1 MRFSCVLW
9 GTLMILLGLCP
20 ATAFGQTPAASDTLQ
35 ILDLPALL
43 AELEA
48 NNPSLKAARL
58 NAEALGTRPRQMA
71 ALPDPAFMVMVQ
83 PWPVATA
90 RGTQRTQWRVEQQ
103 VPYPGKRALRGE
115 IAALGAEVAAFEV
128 HTFAQDLILEV
139 KQSYYDLYRIQEIDR
154 LIATFQDQL
163 RDFEEAAATRYEVG
177 AGTQQAILKAQ
188 LERNRLDLRR
198 EQLAEQR
205 LSVQQRLAWLLD
217 RPDTALLGGQV
228 RVTPP
233 PSGLDTTR
241 LLALALEQRPEA
253 QALHRADLRAQRQ
266 IDLARRAFRPDFA
279 FSLTYFDIADSD
291 IPASADGRD
300 ALGLGLGVKVP
311 LWRGKLRAGLEEAQV
326 NQRRTATRVAALET
340 TFRTQIEDLVG
351 QHERQQRRLDLF
363 EHALIPQAETT
374 LEATLSAYT
383 TGRTDFLDLLDAERT
398 LFNLR
403 LDQTET
409 YARALKTTAA
419 LERALGVLWLDEIEP

>member
-1 MRFSCVLW
+1 MRFSRVFR
-9 GTLMILLGLCP
+9 GALMILIGLCP
-20 ATAFGQTPAASDTLQ
+20 ASAFGQTPAASDTLR

-48 NNPSLKAARL
+48 NNPSLEAARL
-58 NAEALGTRPRQMA
+58 NAEALGTRPRQKT

-115 IAALGAEVAAFEV
+115 IAALDAEVAAFEV

-139 KQSYYDLYRIQEIDR
+139 KRSYYDLYRIQEIDR

-177 AGTQQAILKAQ
+177 EGTQQAILKAQ

-205 LSVQQRLAWLLD
+205 QSARQRLAWLLD
-217 RPDTALLGGQV
+217 RPDTASLGGEA
-228 RVTPP
+228 RVTLP
-233 PSGLDTTR
+233 PSGLDITR

-253 QALHRADLRAQRQ
+253 QAQIGRAPRLNSSHRPKSRM
-266 IDLARRAFRPDFA
+266 P
-279 FSLTYFDIADSD
+279 S
-291 IPASADGRD
+291 SA
-300 ALGLGLGVKVP
+300 
-311 LWRGKLRAGLEEAQV
+311 
-326 NQRRTATRVAALET
+326 
-340 TFRTQIEDLVG
+340 
-351 QHERQQRRLDLF
+351 
-363 EHALIPQAETT
+363 
-374 LEATLSAYT
+374 
-383 TGRTDFLDLLDAERT
+383 
-398 LFNLR
+398 
-403 LDQTET
+403 
-409 YARALKTTAA
+409 
-419 LERALGVLWLDEIEP
+419 

>member
-1 MRFSCVLW
+1 MML
-9 GTLMILLGLCP
+9 
-20 ATAFGQTPAASDTLQ
+20 
-35 ILDLPALL
+35 
-43 AELEA
+43 
-48 NNPSLKAARL
+48 
-58 NAEALGTRPRQMA
+58 
-71 ALPDPAFMVMVQ
+71 MVQ

-217 RPDTALLGGQV
+217 RPDTASLGGHV
-228 RVTPP
+228 RVTP

-311 LWRGKLRAGLEEAQV
+311 LWRGKLRAKLEEAQV

-351 QHERQQRRLDLF
+351 QRERQQRRLDLF
-363 EHALIPQAETT
+363 ERALIPQAETT

-409 YARALKTTAA
+409 YARALKTPAA